1 MPMLS
6 VILVA
11 ILLAASAAAP
21 AAAPQTSVDA
31 VAVEAPPFDDWMRA
45 FLDEARQR
53 GFSDDLL
60 DAALRD
66 VTPLERVI
74 KNDRTQAESKASF
87 ERYLTSR
94 VTPALVRRGRELAR
108 QHDPLLGRIARH
120 YGVPSRFLLAIWGL
134 ETRFGRVTGRVP
146 IFQALATLAWEPRR
160 ADFFRGQLFDA
171 LTIAARG
178 YIDVPRM
185 KGSWAGAMGQPQF
198 MPSSYLGHAVD
209 FDGDGHRDIWQ
220 STADVLASIANYLKM
235 SGWQEGQTW
244 GREVKAPPGTG
255 SRIASTAPTRPEG
268 CSAMRDM
275 TARVPLAHWKALGVT
290 RANGTPL
297 PESSL
302 QAGLVQVGT
311 RVFVAYDNYDA
322 ILRYNCAHF
331 YALSVAML
339 ADQLR

>member
-1 MPMLS
+1 MLH
-6 VILVA
+6 VILVS
-11 ILLAASAAAP
+11 ILLAASVAAP
-21 AAAPQTSVDA
+21 AAATQTPVDA
-31 VAVEAPPFDDWMRA
+31 VAAEAPPFDDWMRA

-53 GFSDDLL
+53 GFSDELL
-60 DAALRD
+60 YAALRD

-74 KNDRTQAESKASF
+74 KNDRTQAESTASF
-87 ERYLTSR
+87 ERYLASR

-108 QHDPLLGRIARH
+108 QHAPLLGRIARD
-120 YGVPSRFLLAIWGL
+120 YGVPSRFLLAIWGV
-134 ETRFGRVTGRVP
+134 ETRFGRVTGKVP

-235 SGWQEGQTW
+235 YGWQEGQTW
-244 GREVKAPPGTG
+244 GRKVKAPPGIG
-255 SRIASTAPTRPEG
+255 SRIPSTAPTRLEG

-275 TARVPLAHWKALGVT
+275 TERVPLAQWKALGVT
-290 RANGTPL
+290 RADGTPL

-311 RVFVAYDNYDA
+311 QVFVAYENYDV
-322 ILRYNCAHF
+322 ILGYNCAHF

-339 ADQLR
+339 ADRLR